1 MKVLTDLP
9 RQSNSRTC
17 SPACGAASDPT
28 PQQMLRYLIAIEVP
42 PPQIGRSCLS
52 PTSRGSPGG
61 KCMAVHYNT
70 GYEIR

>member
-9 RQSNSRTC
+9 RQSNSRRC

-28 PQQMLRYLIAIEVP
+28 PQQMLRHLIAIEVP
-42 PPQIGRSCLS
+42 PPQIGRSSTLAA

-61 KCMAVHYNT
+61 KCMAVHMSVR
-70 GYEIR
+70 G